1 MFRLGQALISK
12 SHYLK
17 VPRERMPRP
26 IAGHQDKKLPT
37 LRRVALKVI
46 YNGRPS
52 RRTNALPAGTED
64 ILELLSN
71 DWNDFGYETTFIVSC
86 RIGGERIELAPVRI
100 LVDGIKNTRRYFD
113 NLLSENWD
121 GHFPIPH
128 VNYISIPGEI
138 AFYEQLQGALSKG
151 GALEVADLLRD
162 ASYLVHIKDST
173 EVQKLIRSAGFKD
186 SLQRERGSIESFSD
200 GWKVLDQSSITAID
214 IPFEFKDVFNNQSS
228 LSLKFSKDTT
238 GLPRE
243 INVLI
248 GANGTGKSQFLHQ
261 MVDAWL
267 ADGRKERRR
276 HNEMPESISRL
287 IVASYSPFELFPVDM
302 EESKVRDRD
311 AYKYFGLRGRF
322 ASRPANE
329 SKQVS
334 NSSVSLS
341 REIPKKDTVR
351 SMLDCVAD
359 DQRYRHIKHW
369 GQKVR
374 TATRVL
380 QAAIDFDE
388 IALKVK
394 PRVNS
399 DDLVSDGDVEE
410 PFKVI
415 TTRARETKFAVISPS
430 TIQMW
435 DSDVLAKSIDKDF
448 GLAFVKGEKVLALSS
463 GQRLFAY
470 LVINLLGAI
479 KRNSLIL
486 IDEPELFL
494 HPSLEV
500 QLVDMLK
507 QILDKFNSRA
517 VLATHS
523 VSIVREMPSDCVH
536 VLERTEDKLVV
547 KNPPFQTFGGDVQR
561 IASYV
566 FGDKSV
572 SKPFEQWISKRLESM
587 TADELIKSLKG
598 HINEELIIQIHSM
611 EAEQW

>member
-1 MFRLGQALISK
+1 M
-12 SHYLK
+12 
-17 VPRERMPRP
+17 
-26 IAGHQDKKLPT
+26 
-37 LRRVALKVI
+37 KVI
-46 YNGRPS
+46 YKGRAS
-52 RRTNALPAGTED
+52 RRTNAMPEGAGD
-64 ILELLSN
+64 VLELLSN
-71 DWNDFGYETTFIVSC
+71 NWNDFGYETTFYVSC

-100 LVDGIKNTRRYFD
+100 LVDGIKNTRRYLD
-113 NLLSENWD
+113 KLLSSDWD
-121 GHFPIPH
+121 GNFPIPGEA
-128 VNYISIPGEI
+128 YISIPGEV
-138 AFYEQLQGALSKG
+138 AFYEQLQGALSKE

-162 ASYLVHIKDST
+162 ASYLVHIKDSIDA
-173 EVQKLIRSAGFKD
+173 QKLIRSEGFKD

-200 GWKVLDQSSITAID
+200 GWKVLDQSSITAMDID
-214 IPFEFKDVFNNQSS
+214 FTFKDVFENQSS
-228 LSLKFSKDTT
+228 LSLKFSKDRT

-248 GANGTGKSQFLHQ
+248 GANGTGKSQCLHS
-261 MVDAWL
+261 MVKAWL
-267 ADGRKERRR
+267 ADGRRARQR

-302 EESKVRDRD
+302 GDSKARDRD

-322 ASRPANE
+322 ASRPASE
-329 SKQVS
+329 SKQVT
-334 NSSVSLS
+334 SSAVSLS

-351 SMLDCVAD
+351 SMLDCITD
-359 DQRYRHIKHW
+359 DQRYRHIKRW
-369 GQKVR
+369 GQKVG

-380 QAAIDFDE
+380 QAAIDFDA
-388 IALKVK
+388 IAFKVK
-394 PRVNS
+394 PRINTE
-399 DDLVSDGDVEE
+399 DLVSYGDVEE
-410 PFKVI
+410 PFKSI
-415 TTRARETKFAVISPS
+415 TTGAREAKFALITPS

-435 DSDVLAKSIDKDF
+435 EPDVLAKSIDKDF
-448 GLAFVKGEKVLALSS
+448 GLTFVKGEKVLALSS

-470 LVINLLGAI
+470 LVINVLGAI

-517 VLATHS
+517 ILATHS
-523 VSIVREMPSDCVH
+523 VSIVREIPSDCVH
-536 VLERTEDKLVV
+536 VLERAKDKLVV

-572 SKPFEQWISKRLESM
+572 SKPFEQWISERLENM
-587 TADELIKSLKG
+587 EAAELIESLKG

-611 EAEQW
+611 EAGKW